1 MTTRE
6 FMRLDPEVQH
16 DILLN
21 IAQQPEEGVQNTP
34 VRSPPLPQVQVPPLN
49 LREHFREEEPLSIGR
64 VIENSHV
71 NSHRP
76 AIEVEESSEQAEEII
91 PEA

>member
-6 FMRLDPEVQH
+6 FMRLDPEIQH

-21 IAQQPEEGVQNTP
+21 IAQQPEEGVNNTP
-34 VRSPPLPQVQVPPLN
+34 VRSPPFPIVQVPPLN
-49 LREHFREEEPLSIGR
+49 LREHLREEEPLANGR
-64 VIENSHV
+64 VVENELV

-76 AIEVEESSEQAEEII
+76 AMEEEHS
-91 PEA
+91 